1 MSLRHDVE
9 GRPGHRGPTAW
20 VRRRGSARLKHAAAG
35 GRKACW
41 TLRAS
46 SFLGRLTRSINSA
59 VLRRRVARSRSPRR
73 RGGCSMIHLTAWRG
87 SKDPSGSVGAT
98 GETSTIRS
106 IRICA
111 TISWQ
116 GSCWRALQQTRG
128 RRSERPPPHFAL
140 QLIIRAVPTR
150 CGGEPLRFSFPRSR
164 ASINFG
170 RHESTI
176 ECGTRNTACQA
187 VTVEAGESGA
197 ISHQPSN
204 GRIWNQKSKN
214 DIRVR

>member
-1 MSLRHDVE
+1 LGSEARLCAIETRCGGRQEIVLDPPCEQFLGQAHEIDQLSSPAAACCPIEITTQARRLLDDTPHGVARVEGPERISRRNGRNLNDPLDQDLRHDLV
-9 GRPGHRGPTAW
+9 
-20 VRRRGSARLKHAAAG
+20 AG
-35 GRKACW
+35 LLLA
-41 TLRAS
+41 
-46 SFLGRLTRSINSA
+46 
-59 VLRRRVARSRSPRR
+59 RVAANARP
-73 RGGCSMIHLTAWRG
+73 
-87 SKDPSGSVGAT
+87 
-98 GETSTIRS
+98 
-106 IRICA
+106 
-111 TISWQ
+111 
-116 GSCWRALQQTRG
+116 
-128 RRSERPPPHFAL
+128 RSERPPPHFAL